1 LIDFIA
7 ENVFYEIAALLT
19 LAAVVGFIGVLLRQP
34 LIVSFIAVG
43 IVAGPSVLHITQSPD
58 QIHLLAELGIA
69 ILLFLV
75 GIKLDVK
82 LVRTLGTVALT
93 TGLGQVAFTA
103 GIGFFIC
110 LALGLDAV
118 TSLYVAVALTFS
130 STIIIVKLL
139 SDKREIDS
147 LHGRIALGFLIV
159 QDIVVVLAMIVLSAI
174 GIAGPGSADGGT
186 ADVLRVLLGSALLLA
201 FVLVFIRYVADP
213 LTERM
218 ARAPE
223 LLVGF
228 AIAMAAL
235 FAAIGDAVGFGKELG
250 GLLAGIALAS
260 TPYREAIAARLAPL
274 RDFLVLFFFIYL
286 GTQLDLAGL
295 GQNLTASVVLS
306 LFVLIGNPLIVLI
319 IMGVMGY
326 RKRTGFLAGL
336 TVAQISEFSL
346 IFMAMGITLGHV
358 GTDAL
363 GLVTLVGLITIAGSV
378 YMITYSHILYHWLE
392 PLLTPF
398 ERRGTPAEQGRRAG
412 GRGPLRGH
420 RLRPRPLRHRDRD
433 PARAHRPRGAGRR
446 LQPRLRPGVAGG
458 GAGCRLRRRH
468 GPRVR
473 GHPAARP
480 RQMGDRHHAS
490 PRHRR
495 VPRGSQD
502 RAHQRPAGA
511 ALPGPHRRHQP
522 PRRRYPDPAEG
533 RRPPRPR
540 TLPGRRRPGR
550 PAPRQRPEARTPG
563 TRGGHGGAEDDG
575 RIRRNRPSLHSH
587 EPSPRR
593 MNWSS
598 GRHRPMREGII
609 AYGGAAVNRPWG
621 PSADSQV
628 SGSKRPAEPC
638 PRPGAVAPNPSNRA
652 AFGPMDATSRTSGS
666 FAESRVRSSDSRVRS
681 SIPWVFVGSIV
692 GSFVE
697 NRPKCAAIRSI
708 SNANGASGGTLLP
721 SM

>member
-1 LIDFIA
+1 LTELISQ
-7 ENVFYEIAALLT
+7 NVFYEIAALLT
-19 LAAVVGFIGVLLRQP
+19 LAAAVGFLGILARQP

-43 IVAGPSVLHITQSPD
+43 IIAGPSMLQLTQSPE

-69 ILLFLV
+69 VLLFLV

-110 LALGLDAV
+110 LALGLDTV

-174 GIAGPGSADGGT
+174 GIAGPGTDDGALGGILQ
-186 ADVLRVLLGSALLLA
+186 VLGGSALMLA
-201 FVLVFIRYVADP
+201 FVLVFIRYVADR

-223 LLVGF
+223 LLISF

-235 FAAIGDAVGFGKELG
+235 FAAIGDVVGFGKELG

-295 GQNLTASVVLS
+295 GENLVASAVLS

-319 IMGVMGY
+319 IMGIMGY

-358 GTDAL
+358 DTGAL

-378 YMITYSHILYHWLE
+378 YMITYSHILYAWLE
-392 PLLTPF
+392 PLLSPF
-398 ERRGTPAEQGRRAG
+398 ERKDTPAEQGVDDGVKGHYDAIIFG
-412 GRGPLRGH
+412 LGRFGTAIATRLERIGLRVLGVDFNPASVRSWQQDGRDSVYGDAMDPEFIASLPLTHAKWAIATMPAHDTGVFHEDPRIALINALKEQHFRGH
-420 RLRPRPLRHRDRD
+420 IAVTNRHD
-433 PARAHRPRGAGRR
+433 AETKI
-446 LQPRLRPGVAGG
+446 LQK
-458 GAGCRLRRRH
+458 
-468 GPRVR
+468 
-473 GHPAARP
+473 
-480 RQMGDRHHAS
+480 
-490 PRHRR
+490 
-495 VPRGSQD
+495 
-502 RAHQRPAGA
+502 AGA
-511 ALPGPHRRHQP
+511 HLVLEPFQDAADQAVQLLARDQKPERLAVE
-522 PRRRYPDPAEG
+522 DAEG
-533 RRPPRPR
+533 
-540 TLPGRRRPGR
+540 
-550 PAPRQRPEARTPG
+550 QKE
-563 TRGGHGGAEDDG
+563 
-575 RIRRNRPSLHSH
+575 
-587 EPSPRR
+587 
-593 MNWSS
+593 
-598 GRHRPMREGII
+598 I
-609 AYGGAAVNRPWG
+609 A
-621 PSADSQV
+621 
-628 SGSKRPAEPC
+628 K
-638 PRPGAVAPNPSNRA
+638 
-652 AFGPMDATSRTSGS
+652 
-666 FAESRVRSSDSRVRS
+666 
-681 SIPWVFVGSIV
+681 
-692 GSFVE
+692 
-697 NRPKCAAIRSI
+697 
-708 SNANGASGGTLLP
+708 
-721 SM
+721 